1 MKKTYILILAT
12 SIIISFIIGVQ
23 VGIHSITSKIV
34 KELGLETIQDLK
46 EINYALE
53 KTKKFAKDIES
64 VNIKLNLSTE

>member
-1 MKKTYILILAT
+1 MKKTYILILAI

-53 KTKKFAKDIES
+53 KTKNFSKYIDS
-64 VNIKLNLSTE
+64 VNIDKPTH

>member
-1 MKKTYILILAT
+1 
-12 SIIISFIIGVQ
+12 
-23 VGIHSITSKIV
+23 
-34 KELGLETIQDLK
+34 LK